1 MQVIKNLA
9 KDSKVIEFLLVMLIV
24 FSFDF
29 IFIFRYGFGLSFV
42 HILIAFFNVALVF
55 SVIAFIK
62 NNRFRYA
69 AYVTY
74 IVIMFIFF
82 LTDSTLYFFK
92 QDVTAIAMLME
103 SLQDTM
109 EIGLKYSPLSPYG
122 ILIWILIVGFTVLA
136 LIALNKA
143 VKYSNHYKKNHISK
157 RLSFMLIAI
166 LGLFASPFIIN
177 ASDSLTFK
185 TPADKSLFV
194 QKFGLTTYHA
204 KDIVSFVGNSVKPVF
219 FSGDYESEL
228 NENLDLT
235 PADQSTLF
243 GDFSGQNVILIQC
256 ETCEQYAF
264 SRAYTPN
271 YYRLYDEGI
280 YFDNFYSAAKSNYT
294 YDAEMKALSSMMYF
308 QADNFMYSFGENEF
322 RNALPYILNQEG
334 YTTNA
339 FHNYHGVFFNRD
351 VIYPNMG
358 FEHFYAADS
367 LQTNTNEYMPLDSTM
382 FDQMRDLMAPVQSDP
397 FFTFVITVTPH
408 GPHHRYREELKKHY
422 DTLALDPLYA
432 DESIEYLTLVAGH
445 MDFDEG
451 LGILLDDLEE
461 KNLLD
466 TTTIMLYSDHK
477 NYSDY
482 EMTVE
487 YTPNSDIPFEIE
499 KVPFIIYNQT
509 LGSGTNDVISSQYD
523 ITPTI
528 LDFLGISYIQYY
540 YYGQSMFL
548 DDKEDLPII
557 LSYTSWI
564 SYENVVQFDVIKSGN
579 NDQDRYLEQKQFAYN
594 TISKYEKMFQ
604 SNYFRDKVTYIP
616 NT

>member
-243 GDFSGQNVILIQC
+243 GDFAGQNVILIQC